1 MKRLL
6 LIALILPFFTLA
18 QDRGHGGGRGGSFK
32 SFGKDNSKDYIKG
45 NIGGKVLDSKT
56 GEPLEYASISLTNIR
71 WSKIVEGTISDDK
84 GKFFMNKIRSGK
96 YRISVSF
103 IGYEPQEIDFELTKR
118 KPDVKLADILLV
130 YNSKMLSEVKITEQK
145 PIYENKIDKIVYN
158 AEHDMNEGLIDA
170 TDVLRKA
177 PLLTVDLEGEVSL
190 RGSKNIKFLV
200 NGKASSFFTSDI
212 ATALQMIPADEIK
225 SVEIITS
232 PGAKYDGEGDAG
244 IVNIITK
251 RKVIDGYKSTLSS
264 AFGTRM
270 NRQNANLSLGKG
282 RFGLSARGGGHWSWP
297 RIGNSNSKREDW
309 DLSNPE
315 DINTLIDSSNT
326 FSQWIGYRGSVN
338 MFYDVNAYNSIMS
351 DIRISGR
358 NSFSHDSTKYTY
370 TQILDSV
377 VTNDSYDSYIKMGGK
392 KTNIEWSTDYIKTFA
407 DNEEKELS
415 MSFQIG
421 GSLGDD
427 NITNDK
433 DGITQYRTSNDE
445 KEIEYTL
452 QLDYTHPFLEENKL
466 EVGAKFINRDRE
478 IVNATTS
485 NLSNFRDPQDIF
497 NYNQKV
503 LSSYI
508 SSDIALTSDIGLKAG
523 VRYEKTIFSGNWEN
537 SSLDST
543 KSPFGDSYG
552 NILPSLTVAKEFS
565 QTESLKLSYNN
576 RISRPGI
583 KHVNPNILRTNNF
596 SITEGNPDLFP
607 ASTHQI
613 EMGYNNFGKKYQGSY
628 SVYAKHT
635 IDIIESY
642 TRIDTTGIST
652 NKFENIGSSTTYGF
666 SYFGSLRFD
675 KLNIRSGF
683 NLYKYKGSGDDEF
696 DDLSL
701 TSNLLYSYNFGG
713 TYDLGK
719 KWKVE
724 GWGFFRSDNQTIQG
738 TSTSFSM
745 MSFGI
750 KKDFKNKRGS
760 FGMHIIE
767 PFNKYKVFTTKL
779 SGENFTL
786 HSERNLAFRSIGI
799 SFKYTFGKLNFK
811 SSSKQS
817 NIKNDDVK
825 EGENTDY

>member
-1 MKRLL
+1 MKRIL
-6 LIALILPFFTLA
+6 LIALILPFFTIA
-18 QDRGHGGGRGGSFK
+18 QQRGNGGGGSFK
-32 SFGKDNSKDYIKG
+32 GFGKDNSKDYIKG
-45 NIGGKVLDSKT
+45 NISGKIIDSKT
-56 GEPLEYASISLTNIR
+56 GEALEYANISLTNTK
-71 WSKIVEGTISDDK
+71 WEKIIEGTITDSK
-84 GKFFMNKIRSGK
+84 GRFYMNKIRSGK
-96 YRISVSF
+96 YQISVSY
-103 IGYEPQEIDFELTKR
+103 IGYDLQTIDFELTKK
-118 KPDVKLADILLV
+118 KPDVRLADILLV
-130 YNSKMLSEVKITEQK
+130 ANAEMLSEVKISEQK
-145 PIYENKIDKIVYN
+145 PIFENKIDKTVYN
-158 AEHDMNEGLIDA
+158 AENDMNEGLNDA

-251 RKVIDGYKSTLSS
+251 RKMIDGYKSTVSS
-264 AFGTRM
+264 AVGSRM

-282 RFGLSARGGGHWSWP
+282 RFGLSAKGGGHWSWP
-297 RIGNSNSKREDW
+297 RIGDSNSKREDW
-309 DLSNPE
+309 DISNPE

-326 FSQWIGYRGSVN
+326 FSQWIGYRGSIN
-338 MFYDVNAYNSIMS
+338 MFYDINAFNSIMS

-358 NSFSHDSTKYTY
+358 NSFSDDSTTY
-370 TQILDSV
+370 WIDGDT
-377 VTNDSYDSYIKMGGK
+377 TYSYDSYIKTSGN

-407 DNEEKELS
+407 DNEDKELS
-415 MSFQIG
+415 ISFQLG

-427 NITNDK
+427 NIINNK
-433 DGITQYRTSNDE
+433 DGTRQYSTDNDE
-445 KEIEYTL
+445 KEIESTV
-452 QLDYTHPFLEENKL
+452 QLDYTYPFMEENKL
-466 EVGAKFINRDRE
+466 ELGAKFINRDRE
-478 IVNATTS
+478 IVTATPS
-485 NLSNFRDPQDIF
+485 NLEDFQSPQDIF

-508 SSDIALTSDIGLKAG
+508 SSDWNLANDIGLKAG
-523 VRYEKTIFSGNWEN
+523 VRYEMTMISGDWSSGNKEAFDN
-537 SSLDST
+537 
-543 KSPFGDSYG
+543 SYG

-565 QTESLKLSYNN
+565 QAESLKLSYNN

-583 KHVNPNILRTNNF
+583 KNINPNTLRTNNF
-596 SITEGNPDLFP
+596 SITEGNPNLLP

-628 SVYAKHT
+628 SIYAKRT

-642 TRIDTTGIST
+642 ARINSGITTNI
-652 NKFENIGSSTTYGF
+652 FENIGSSTTYGF

-675 KLNIRSGF
+675 KLTIRSGF
-683 NLYKYKGSGDDEF
+683 NLYQYTGSGNIDNKDI
-696 DDLSL
+696 SL

-713 TYDLGK
+713 NYDLGK
-719 KWKVE
+719 KWKIE
-724 GWGFFRSDNQTIQG
+724 GWGFFRSPSQTIQG

-760 FGMHIIE
+760 LGMHIVE
-767 PFNKYKVFTTKL
+767 PFNKYKVFTTDV

-786 HSERNLAFRSIGI
+786 YSERNLTFRSIGI
-799 SFKYTFGKLNFK
+799 SFKYTFGKLTFK
-811 SSSKQS
+811 ASSKQS

>member
-1 MKRLL
+1 
-6 LIALILPFFTLA
+6 
-18 QDRGHGGGRGGSFK
+18 
-32 SFGKDNSKDYIKG
+32 
-45 NIGGKVLDSKT
+45 
-56 GEPLEYASISLTNIR
+56 
-71 WSKIVEGTISDDK
+71 
-84 GKFFMNKIRSGK
+84 
-96 YRISVSF
+96 
-103 IGYEPQEIDFELTKR
+103 
-118 KPDVKLADILLV
+118 
-130 YNSKMLSEVKITEQK
+130 MLSEVKISEQK
-145 PIYENKIDKIVYN
+145 AIFESKIDKIVYN
-158 AEHDMNEGLIDA
+158 AENDMNEGLNDA

-225 SVEIITS
+225 SIEIITS

-251 RKVIDGYKSTLSS
+251 RKVIDGYKSTFSS
-264 AFGTRM
+264 SVGTRM

-297 RIGNSNSKREDW
+297 RIGDSNSKREDW
-309 DLSNPE
+309 DLSNPQN
-315 DINTLIDSSNT
+315 INTLIDSSNT
-326 FSQWIGYRGSVN
+326 FSQWIGYRGSIN

-358 NSFSHDSTKYTY
+358 NSFSDDSTTY
-370 TQILDSV
+370 WIDGDT
-377 VTNDSYDSYIKMGGK
+377 TYSYNSYIKTSGN

-407 DNEEKELS
+407 ENEEKELS
-415 MSFQIG
+415 ISFQIG

-427 NITNDK
+427 NINNDRNE
-433 DGITQYRTSNDE
+433 IEQYSTSNDE

-466 EVGAKFINRDRE
+466 EVGAKFIDRDKE
-478 IVNATTS
+478 IVNTTS
-485 NLSNFRDPQDIF
+485 SVLSIYRYPQDIF

-503 LSSYI
+503 LASYI
-508 SSDIALTSDIGLKAG
+508 SSDWNLANDIGIKAG
-523 VRYEKTIFSGNWEN
+523 IRYENTSISGDWKSGKE
-537 SSLDST
+537 
-543 KSPFGDSYG
+543 SPFDTAYG
-552 NILPSLTVAKEFS
+552 NILPSLTIAKEFS
-565 QTESLKLSYNN
+565 QAESLKLSYNK

-583 KHVNPNILRTNNF
+583 KNINPNILRTNNF
-596 SITEGNPDLFP
+596 SITKGNPNLLP
-607 ASTHQI
+607 AKTHQI
-613 EMGYNNFGKKYQGSY
+613 EMGYNKFGKKYQGSY

-642 TRIDTTGIST
+642 TSIENDIS
-652 NKFENIGSSTTYGF
+652 KIIFKNIGSSTTYGF

-675 KLNIRSGF
+675 KLTIRSGF
-683 NLYKYKGSGDDEF
+683 NLYQYTGSGNIDNKDI
-696 DDLSL
+696 SL

-713 TYDLGK
+713 NYDLGK

-724 GWGFFRSDNQTIQG
+724 GWGFFRSPSQTIQG

-760 FGMHIIE
+760 LGMHIVE
-767 PFNKYKVFTTKL
+767 PFNKYKVFTTDV

-786 HSERNLAFRSIGI
+786 YSERNLTFRSIGI
-799 SFKYTFGKLNFK
+799 SFKYTFGKLTFK
-811 SSSKQS
+811 ASNKQS
-817 NIKNDDVK
+817 NIKNDDVS
-825 EGENTDY
+825 EEENTDY

>member
-6 LIALILPFFTLA
+6 LIALILPFFLHA
-18 QDRGHGGGRGGSFK
+18 QEKGRGGRNLK
-32 SFGKDNSKDYIKG
+32 GFGKDNSKDYIKG
-45 NIGGKVLDSKT
+45 SISGKIIDSKT
-56 GEPLEYASISLTNIR
+56 GKPLEYASISLTNTD
-71 WSKIVEGTISDDK
+71 WGKIIEGTITDAK
-84 GKFFMNKIRSGK
+84 GRFYMNKIRSGK
-96 YRISVSF
+96 YQISV
-103 IGYEPQEIDFELTKR
+103 GYLGYDIQNNNFELTKK

-130 YNSKMLSEVKITEQK
+130 ANAEMLSEVKISEQK
-145 PIYENKIDKIVYN
+145 VIFETKIDKIVYN
-158 AEHDMNEGLIDA
+158 AENDMNEGLSDA

-232 PGAKYDGEGDAG
+232 PGSKYDGEGDAG

-264 AFGTRM
+264 ALGTRM
-270 NRQNANLSLGKG
+270 NRQNANLSFGKG

-297 RIGNSNSKREDW
+297 RIGNSNSKRENW
-309 DLSNPE
+309 DLETPE

-326 FSQWIGYRGSVN
+326 FSQWVGYRGSIN

-358 NSFSHDSTKYTY
+358 NSFSNDSTTY
-370 TQILDSV
+370 W
-377 VTNDSYDSYIKMGGK
+377 NDGDTTYPYNSYIETSGK
-392 KTNIEWSTDYIKTFA
+392 KTNIEWSTDYIKTFP

-415 MSFQIG
+415 ISFQIG
-421 GSLGDD
+421 GSVGDD
-427 NITNDK
+427 NIINDK
-433 DGITQYRTSNDE
+433 DGIRQYSTDNDE
-445 KEIEYTL
+445 KEIESTL

-478 IVNATTS
+478 TVTATPS
-485 NLSNFRDPQDIF
+485 NLDGFRSPQDIF

-503 LSSYI
+503 MSSYI
-508 SSDIALTSDIGLKAG
+508 SSDWALTSDIGLKAG
-523 VRYEKTIFSGNWEN
+523 VRYEMTLISGDWSSGNKEAFDN
-537 SSLDST
+537 
-543 KSPFGDSYG
+543 SYG
-552 NILPSLTVAKEFS
+552 NILPSLTVAKEFR
-565 QTESLKLSYNN
+565 QAESLKLSYNN

-583 KHVNPNILRTNNF
+583 KNINPNTLRTNNF
-596 SITEGNPDLFP
+596 STTVGNPNLLP

-613 EMGYNNFGKKYQGSY
+613 EMGYNKFGKKYQGSY

-642 TRIDTTGIST
+642 ARIVDGITTNI
-652 NKFENIGSSTTYGF
+652 FENIGLSTTYGF

-683 NLYKYKGSGDDEF
+683 NLYQYTGSGDIDGKKV
-696 DDLSL
+696 SL

-713 TYDLGK
+713 NYDLGK
-719 KWKVE
+719 KWKIE
-724 GWGFFRSDNQTIQG
+724 GWGFFRSPSQSIQG

-760 FGMHIIE
+760 LGMHIVE
-767 PFNKYKVFTTKL
+767 PFNKYKVFTTDV
-779 SGENFTL
+779 SGEEFTL
-786 HSERNLAFRSIGI
+786 HSERNLTFRSIGI

>member
-1 MKRLL
+1 MKRILF
-6 LIALILPFFTLA
+6 IVLILPLLTLA
-18 QDRGHGGGRGGSFK
+18 QERNHGGGGNFK
-32 SFGKDNSKDYIKG
+32 GFGKDNSKDYIKG
-45 NIGGKVLDSKT
+45 NISGKIIDSKT
-56 GEPLEYASISLTNIR
+56 GKALEYASISLTNTR
-71 WSKIVEGTISDDK
+71 WEKIIEGTITDAK
-84 GKFFMNKIRSGK
+84 GRFFMNKIRSGK
-96 YRISVSF
+96 YKISVSYL
-103 IGYEPQEIDFELTKR
+103 GYDIQNIDFELTKK
-118 KPDVKLADILLV
+118 KPDVRLSDILLV
-130 YNSKMLSEVKITEQK
+130 ANAEMLSEVKITEQK
-145 PIYENKIDKIVYN
+145 PIFENKIDKIVYN
-158 AEHDMNEGLIDA
+158 AENDMNEGLNDA

-264 AFGTRM
+264 AFGSRM

-297 RIGNSNSKREDW
+297 RIGSSNSKRENW
-309 DLSNPE
+309 DLETPE
-315 DINTLIDSSNT
+315 DINTLMDSSNT
-326 FSQWIGYRGSVN
+326 FSQWIGYRGSIN

-358 NSFSHDSTKYTY
+358 NSFSNDSTTY
-370 TQILDSV
+370 YHSGETP
-377 VTNDSYDSYIKMGGK
+377 YDSYIETSGK

-407 DNEEKELS
+407 DDEEKELS
-415 MSFQIG
+415 ISFQIG

-427 NITNDK
+427 NIINDK
-433 DGITQYRTSNDE
+433 DGIRQYSTDNDE
-445 KEIEYTL
+445 KEIESTL

-466 EVGAKFINRDRE
+466 ELGAKFINRNRE
-478 IVNATTS
+478 IVNTTS
-485 NLSNFRDPQDIF
+485 SDLSVFRSPQDIF

-503 LSSYI
+503 LSGYI
-508 SSDIALTSDIGLKAG
+508 SSDWNLANDIGLKAG
-523 VRYEKTIFSGNWEN
+523 VRYEKTIVKGDAFGKEDPFEN
-537 SSLDST
+537 
-543 KSPFGDSYG
+543 SYG

-565 QTESLKLSYNN
+565 QAESLKLSYNN

-583 KHVNPNILRTNNF
+583 THVNPNILRTNNF
-596 SITEGNPDLFP
+596 SITEGNPNLLP

-635 IDIIESY
+635 LDIIESY
-642 TRIDTTGIST
+642 TRIDDDISK
-652 NKFENIGSSTTYGF
+652 NIFENIGSSTTYGF

-683 NLYKYKGSGDDEF
+683 NLYQYTGSGNIDNKDI
-696 DDLSL
+696 SL
-701 TSNLLYSYNFGG
+701 ESNLLYSYNFGG
-713 TYDLGK
+713 NYDLGK

-724 GWGFFRSDNQTIQG
+724 GWGFFRSPSQTIQG

-745 MSFGI
+745 MSFGV

-760 FGMHIIE
+760 FGMHIVE
-767 PFNKYKVFTTKL
+767 PFNKYKVFTTDV
-779 SGENFTL
+779 SGNNFTL
-786 HSERNLAFRSIGI
+786 HSERNLTFRSIGI

-811 SSSKQS
+811 SSKKQS
-817 NIKNDDVK
+817 SIKNDDVS

>member
-1 MKRLL
+1 MKHIF
-6 LIALILPFFTLA
+6 LIALILPFLTIA
-18 QDRGHGGGRGGSFK
+18 QERNHGGGRNFK
-32 SFGKDNSKDYIKG
+32 GFGKDNSKDYIKG
-45 NIGGKVLDSKT
+45 NISGKIIDSTT
-56 GEPLEYASISLTNIR
+56 GKALEYANISLTNTK
-71 WSKIVEGTISDDK
+71 WAKIIEGTITDSK
-84 GKFFMNKIRSGK
+84 GRFYINKIRSGE
-96 YRISVSF
+96 YQISVSYV
-103 IGYEPQEIDFELTKR
+103 GYDIQNINFELTKK
-118 KPDVKLADILLV
+118 KPDIKLPDILLIA
-130 YNSKMLSEVKITEQK
+130 NAEMLSEVTIEEQK
-145 PIYENKIDKIVYN
+145 AIFENKIDKIVYN
-158 AEHDMNEGLIDA
+158 AENDMNEGLNDA

-244 IVNIITK
+244 VVNIITK
-251 RKVIDGYKSTLSS
+251 RKAIDGYKSTVGS

-297 RIGNSNSKREDW
+297 RIGDANSTREDW
-309 DLSNPE
+309 DPLNPE

-338 MFYDVNAYNSIMS
+338 MFYDINAYNSIMS

-358 NSFSHDSTKYTY
+358 NSFSNDSSTY
-370 TQILDSV
+370 WIDGDT
-377 VTNDSYDSYIKMGGK
+377 TYSYDSYIEMSGE

-407 DNEEKELS
+407 DNEEQELS

-427 NITNDK
+427 YINNDK
-433 DGITQYRTSNDE
+433 DGIRQYNTDNDE

-452 QLDYTHPFLEENKL
+452 QLDYTHPFLQENKL
-466 EVGAKFINRDRE
+466 EIGAKFINRDRE
-478 IVNATTS
+478 IVNATIS
-485 NLSNFRDPQDIF
+485 DLSVFRSPQDVF

-508 SSDIALTSDIGLKAG
+508 SSDMNLTSDIGLKAG
-523 VRYEKTIFSGNWEN
+523 VRYEETIISGDWQSANEN
-537 SSLDST
+537 S
-543 KSPFGDSYG
+543 FEHSYR

-583 KHVNPNILRTNNF
+583 KHVNPSILRTNNF
-596 SITEGNPDLFP
+596 SITEGNPNLFP

-642 TRIDTTGIST
+642 TRIDTIGIAT

-666 SYFGSLRFD
+666 NYFGSLRFD

-683 NLYKYKGSGDDEF
+683 NLYQYTGSGNIDNE
-696 DDLSL
+696 DLSL

-719 KWKVE
+719 RWKIE
-724 GWGFFRSDNQTIQG
+724 GWGFFRSPAQTIQG

-760 FGMHIIE
+760 LGMHIIE
-767 PFNKYKVFTTKL
+767 PFNKYKIFTNEIN
-779 SGENFTL
+779 GENFTL
-786 HSERNLAFRSIGI
+786 LSERHLTFRSIGI

-811 SSSKQS
+811 TSNKQS
-817 NIKNDDVK
+817 NIKNDDIK
-825 EGENTDY
+825 EESNDEM

>member
-1 MKRLL
+1 
-6 LIALILPFFTLA
+6 
-18 QDRGHGGGRGGSFK
+18 
-32 SFGKDNSKDYIKG
+32 
-45 NIGGKVLDSKT
+45 
-56 GEPLEYASISLTNIR
+56 
-71 WSKIVEGTISDDK
+71 
-84 GKFFMNKIRSGK
+84 MNKIRSGK
-96 YRISVSF
+96 YQISVSY
-103 IGYEPQEIDFELTKR
+103 IGYDIKNIDFELTKK
-118 KPDVKLADILLV
+118 KPDIKLEDILLSI
-130 YNSKMLSEVKITEQK
+130 NSEMLSEVTIKEQK
-145 PIYENKIDKIVYN
+145 PIFETKIDKIVYN

-177 PLLTVDLEGEVSL
+177 PLLTVDLDGEVSL

-251 RKVIDGYKSTLSS
+251 RKVIDGYKSTLAS

-297 RIGNSNSKREDW
+297 RIGSSNSKRENW
-309 DLSNPE
+309 DLETPE

-326 FSQWIGYRGSVN
+326 FSQWIGYRGSIN

-351 DIRISGR
+351 DIRVSGR
-358 NSFSHDSTKYTY
+358 SSFSNDSTTY
-370 TQILDSV
+370 YHSGETP
-377 VTNDSYDSYIKMGGK
+377 YDSYIEMNGK
-392 KTNIEWSTDYIKTFA
+392 KTNIEWSTDYIKTYA
-407 DNEEKELS
+407 NNEDKELS
-415 MSFQIG
+415 ISFQIG

-433 DGITQYRTSNDE
+433 EGIRQYSTDNDE

-452 QLDYTHPFLEENKL
+452 QLDYTYPFLEENKL
-466 EVGAKFINRDRE
+466 EVGAKLINRERE
-478 IVNATTS
+478 IVNTTS
-485 NLSNFRDPQDIF
+485 SDLLIFRSPQDIF
-497 NYNQKV
+497 NYKQQV
-503 LSSYI
+503 LSGYI
-508 SSDIALTSDIGLKAG
+508 SSDWALANDIGLKAG
-523 VRYEKTIFSGNWEN
+523 VRYEKTIISGDWE
-537 SSLDST
+537 SGKKDSF
-543 KSPFGDSYG
+543 KRPYG

-576 RISRPGI
+576 RISRPRI
-583 KHVNPNILRTNNF
+583 KHVNPNILRANNF
-596 SITEGNPDLFP
+596 SITEGNPNLLP

-613 EMGYNNFGKKYQGSY
+613 EMGYNKFGKKYQGSY
-628 SVYAKHT
+628 SIYAKHT

-642 TRIDTTGIST
+642 TRIEDDTTKII
-652 NKFENIGSSTTYGF
+652 FENIGSSTTYGF

-683 NLYKYKGSGDDEF
+683 NLYQYTGSGNIDDK
-696 DDLSL
+696 DISL

-724 GWGFFRSDNQTIQG
+724 GWGFFRSPSQTIQG

-760 FGMHIIE
+760 LGMHIIE
-767 PFNKYKVFTTKL
+767 PFSKYKVFTTDA

-786 HSERNLAFRSIGI
+786 HSERDLEFRSIGI

-811 SSSKQS
+811 ATSKQS
-817 NIKNDDVK
+817 NIKNDDVS
-825 EGENTDY
+825 EQENADY

>member
-6 LIALILPFFTLA
+6 LIALILPFFIYS
-18 QDRGHGGGRGGSFK
+18 QERGRGGGDGNYK
-32 SFGKDNSKDYIKG
+32 GFGKDKSKDYIKG
-45 NIGGKVLDSKT
+45 NISGKIIDSKT

-71 WSKIVEGTISDDK
+71 WGKIVEGTISDDK

-96 YRISVSF
+96 YRISMSF

-118 KPDVKLADILLV
+118 KPDVNLADILLV

-145 PIYENKIDKIVYN
+145 PIFENKIDKIVYN
-158 AEHDMNEGLIDA
+158 AENDMNEGLNDA

-282 RFGLSARGGGHWSWP
+282 RFGLSTRGGGHWSWP
-297 RIGNSNSKREDW
+297 RLGSANSKRKDW
-309 DLSNPE
+309 DPSNPE

-326 FSQWIGYRGSVN
+326 FSQWIGYRGSIN

-358 NSFSHDSTKYTY
+358 SSFSNDSTKYTY
-370 TQILDSV
+370 NHATIDSLD
-377 VTNDSYDSYIKMGGK
+377 NSYDSYIEMSGK

-407 DNEEKELS
+407 DNEEQELS

-427 NITNDK
+427 YINNDK
-433 DGITQYRTSNDE
+433 NGIRQYNTDNDE

-466 EVGAKFINRDRE
+466 EVGAKLINRDRE
-478 IVNATTS
+478 IVNTTS
-485 NLSNFRDPQDIF
+485 SDLSVFRSPQDIF
-497 NYNQKV
+497 NYNQQV
-503 LSSYI
+503 LSGYI
-508 SSDIALTSDIGLKAG
+508 SSDWNLANDIGLKAG
-523 VRYEKTIFSGNWEN
+523 VRYEKTIISGDWE
-537 SSLDST
+537 SGKEDSF
-543 KSPFGDSYG
+543 KRPYG

-576 RISRPGI
+576 RISRPRI
-583 KHVNPNILRTNNF
+583 KHINPNILRTNNF
-596 SITEGNPDLFP
+596 SITEGNPNLFP

-628 SVYAKHT
+628 SIYAKHT

-642 TRIDTTGIST
+642 ARIINGITTNI
-652 NKFENIGSSTTYGF
+652 FENIGSSTTYGF

-683 NLYKYKGSGDDEF
+683 NLYQYKGSGNIDDE
-696 DDLSL
+696 DISL

-724 GWGFFRSDNQTIQG
+724 GWGFFRSPSQTIQG

-760 FGMHIIE
+760 LGMHIVE
-767 PFNKYKVFTTKL
+767 PFNKYKVFTTDA

-786 HSERNLAFRSIGI
+786 HSERNLEFRSIGI

>member
-6 LIALILPFFTLA
+6 LITLILPFFIYS
-18 QDRGHGGGRGGSFK
+18 QERGRGGGDGNYK
-32 SFGKDNSKDYIKG
+32 GFGKDKSKDYIKG
-45 NIGGKVLDSKT
+45 TISGKIIDSKT

-71 WSKIVEGTISDDK
+71 WGKIVEGTISDNK

-96 YRISVSF
+96 YRISMSF

-118 KPDVKLADILLV
+118 KPDVNIADILLV
-130 YNSKMLSEVKITEQK
+130 YNSKMLSEVKITEQH
-145 PIYENKIDKIVYN
+145 PIFENKIDKIVYN
-158 AEHDMNEGLIDA
+158 AENDMNEGLNDA

-251 RKVIDGYKSTLSS
+251 RKVIDGYKSTLNS

-297 RIGNSNSKREDW
+297 RIGDSNSKREDW
-309 DLSNPE
+309 DLETPE

-326 FSQWIGYRGSVN
+326 FSQWKMYRGSIN
-338 MFYDVNAYNSIMS
+338 MFYDVNAYNSFMS

-358 NSFSHDSTKYTY
+358 SSFSNDSTIYY
-370 TQILDSV
+370 PSGEIP
-377 VTNDSYDSYIKMGGK
+377 YDYYREMNGK

-407 DNEEKELS
+407 DNEDKELS
-415 MSFQIG
+415 VSFQIG

-427 NITNDK
+427 NITYDE
-433 DGITQYRTSNDE
+433 DGIRQYSTDNDE

-466 EVGAKFINRDRE
+466 EVGAKLINRDRE
-478 IVNATTS
+478 IVNTTTS
-485 NLSNFRDPQDIF
+485 DFDFRSPQDIF
-497 NYNQKV
+497 NCNQQV
-503 LSSYI
+503 LSGYI
-508 SSDIALTSDIGLKAG
+508 SSDWNLANDIGLKAG
-523 VRYEKTIFSGNWEN
+523 VRYEKTIFSGDWEN
-537 SSLDST
+537 SSPLDNT
-543 KSPFGDSYG
+543 KSPFEKSYG
-552 NILPSLTVAKEFS
+552 NILPSITLAKEFS

-583 KHVNPNILRTNNF
+583 KHVNPGILRQSAYSN
-596 SITEGNPDLFP
+596 TEGNPDLLP
-607 ASTHQI
+607 ANTHQI

-683 NLYKYKGSGDDEF
+683 NLYQYTGSGDIDGKEV
-696 DDLSL
+696 SL

-724 GWGFFRSDNQTIQG
+724 GWGFFRSPSQTIQG

-760 FGMHIIE
+760 LGMHIVE
-767 PFNKYKVFTTKL
+767 PFNKYKVFTTDV
-779 SGENFTL
+779 SGESFTL
-786 HSERNLAFRSIGI
+786 HSERNLEFRSIGI

-811 SSSKQS
+811 ASSKQS
-817 NIKNDDVK
+817 NIKNDDVS
-825 EGENTDY
+825 EQENADY

>member
-1 MKRLL
+1 
-6 LIALILPFFTLA
+6 
-18 QDRGHGGGRGGSFK
+18 
-32 SFGKDNSKDYIKG
+32 
-45 NIGGKVLDSKT
+45 
-56 GEPLEYASISLTNIR
+56 
-71 WSKIVEGTISDDK
+71 
-84 GKFFMNKIRSGK
+84 MNKIRTGSYK
-96 YRISVSF
+96 ISVSYL
-103 IGYEPQEIDFELTKR
+103 GYEIQSVNFKLTKK
-118 KPDVKLADILLV
+118 KPDIKLADILLV
-130 YNSKMLSEVKITEQK
+130 ANNEMLSEVKIIEQK
-145 PIYENKIDKIVYN
+145 PIFESKIDKIVYN
-158 AEHDMNEGLIDA
+158 AENDMNEGLNDA

-200 NGKASSFFTSDI
+200 NGKASSFFSSDV

-297 RIGNSNSKREDW
+297 RIGSSNSKRENW
-309 DLSNPE
+309 DLNTPE
-315 DINTLIDSSNT
+315 DINTIIDSSNT
-326 FSQWIGYRGSVN
+326 FSQWIGYRGSIN

-358 NSFSHDSTKYTY
+358 NSFSNDSTTY
-370 TQILDSV
+370 WRNEDSP
-377 VTNDSYDSYIKMGGK
+377 YDAYEEISGK

-407 DNEEKELS
+407 DNEDKELS
-415 MSFQIG
+415 ISFQIG

-427 NITNDK
+427 NINNDK
-433 DGITQYRTSNDE
+433 DGIRQYSTDNDE
-445 KEIEYTL
+445 KEVESTL

-466 EVGAKFINRDRE
+466 EIGAKFVNRDRE
-478 IVNATTS
+478 IVTATIS
-485 NLSNFRDPQDIF
+485 NLEDFRSPQDIF

-508 SSDIALTSDIGLKAG
+508 SSDWNLANDIGLKAG
-523 VRYEKTIFSGNWEN
+523 VRYEMTMISGDWSSGNREAFDN
-537 SSLDST
+537 
-543 KSPFGDSYG
+543 SYG

-565 QTESLKLSYNN
+565 QEESLKLSYNN

-583 KHVNPNILRTNNF
+583 KNINPNTLRANIYST
-596 SITEGNPDLFP
+596 TVGNPNLLP

-613 EMGYNNFGKKYQGSY
+613 EMGYNKFGKKYQGSY
-628 SVYAKHT
+628 SIYAKHSF
-635 IDIIESY
+635 DVIESY

-683 NLYKYKGSGDDEF
+683 NLYQYTGSGDIDGEEV
-696 DDLSL
+696 SL

-713 TYDLGK
+713 TYNLGK

-724 GWGFFRSDNQTIQG
+724 GWGFFRSPSQTIQG

-745 MSFGI
+745 MSFGV

-760 FGMHIIE
+760 FGIHIVE
-767 PFNKYKVFTTKL
+767 PFNKYKVFTTDA

-786 HSERNLAFRSIGI
+786 HSERDLEFRSVGI

-811 SSSKQS
+811 SSSKKS
-817 NIKNDDVK
+817 SIKNDDVS
-825 EGENTDY
+825 EGENSDY

>member
-1 MKRLL
+1 MKKILLL
-6 LIALILPFFTLA
+6 LILIPFFTFS
-18 QDRGHGGGRGGSFK
+18 QDRGSGGGKGGSFK
-32 SFGKDNSKDYIKG
+32 GFGKDNSKDYIKG
-45 NIGGKVLDSKT
+45 SVRGKIIDSKT
-56 GEPLEYASISLTNIR
+56 GKPLEYASISLTNTS
-71 WSKIVEGTISDDK
+71 WGKIIEGTITDAR
-84 GKFFMNKIRSGK
+84 GRFFMNKIRSGK
-96 YRISVSF
+96 YQISVSYL
-103 IGYEPQEIDFELTKR
+103 GYDSQEIDFELTKK
-118 KPDVKLADILLV
+118 KPDVKLADILMLA
-130 YNSKMLSEVKITEQK
+130 NAEMLSEVKISEQK
-145 PIYENKIDKIVYN
+145 PIFESKIDKIVYN
-158 AEHDMNEGLIDA
+158 AENDMNEGLNDA

-212 ATALQMIPADEIK
+212 ATALQMIPADEVK

-297 RIGNSNSKREDW
+297 RIGSSNSKRENW
-309 DLSNPE
+309 DLETPE

-326 FSQWIGYRGSVN
+326 FSQWIGYRGSIN

-358 NSFSHDSTKYTY
+358 NSFSNDSTTY
-370 TQILDSV
+370 WIDGDT
-377 VTNDSYDSYIKMGGK
+377 TYSYDSYIETSGK

-415 MSFQIG
+415 ISFQIG

-427 NITNDK
+427 NINNDK
-433 DGITQYRTSNDE
+433 DGIRQYSTDNDE
-445 KEIEYTL
+445 KEIESTL

-466 EVGAKFINRDRE
+466 ELGAKFINRNRE
-478 IVNATTS
+478 IVTATPS
-485 NLSNFRDPQDIF
+485 NLEGFRSPQDIF

-503 LSSYI
+503 MSSYI
-508 SSDIALTSDIGLKAG
+508 SSDWALPSDFGLKAG
-523 VRYEKTIFSGNWEN
+523 IRYEMTMISGDWSSGNKEAFDN
-537 SSLDST
+537 
-543 KSPFGDSYG
+543 SYG

-565 QTESLKLSYNN
+565 QAESLKLSYNN

-583 KHVNPNILRTNNF
+583 KNINPNTLRTNNF
-596 SITEGNPDLFP
+596 SITEGNPNLLP

-613 EMGYNNFGKKYQGSY
+613 EMGYNKFGKKYQGSY

-642 TRIDTTGIST
+642 ARIVNGITTNI
-652 NKFENIGSSTTYGF
+652 FENIGSSTTYGF

-683 NLYKYKGSGDDEF
+683 NLYQYTGSGDIDGKEV
-696 DDLSL
+696 SL

-713 TYDLGK
+713 NYDLGK
-719 KWKVE
+719 KWKIE
-724 GWGFFRSDNQTIQG
+724 GWGFFRSPSQTIQG

-760 FGMHIIE
+760 LGMHIVE
-767 PFNKYKVFTTKL
+767 PFNKYKVFTTDV
-779 SGENFTL
+779 SGNNFTL
-786 HSERNLAFRSIGI
+786 HSERNLTFRSIGI
-799 SFKYTFGKLNFK
+799 SFKYTFGKLTFK
-811 SSSKQS
+811 ASSKQS
-817 NIKNDDVK
+817 NIKNDDVS
-825 EGENTDY
+825 EDGGEEF

>member
-1 MKRLL
+1 MKRILF
-6 LIALILPFFTLA
+6 IVLILPLLTLA
-18 QDRGHGGGRGGSFK
+18 QERTHGGGGNFK
-32 SFGKDNSKDYIKG
+32 GFGKDNSKDYIKG
-45 NIGGKVLDSKT
+45 NISGKIIDSKT
-56 GEPLEYASISLTNIR
+56 GKALEYASISLTNTR
-71 WSKIVEGTISDDK
+71 WEKIIEGTITDAK
-84 GKFFMNKIRSGK
+84 GRFFMNKIRSGK
-96 YRISVSF
+96 YKISVSYL
-103 IGYEPQEIDFELTKR
+103 GYDSQEIDFELTKK
-118 KPDVKLADILLV
+118 KPDVKLVDILLV
-130 YNSKMLSEVKITEQK
+130 ANAEMLSEVKITEQK
-145 PIYENKIDKIVYN
+145 PIFENKIDKIVYN
-158 AEHDMNEGLIDA
+158 AENDMNEGLNDA

-264 AFGTRM
+264 AFGSRM

-297 RIGNSNSKREDW
+297 RIGSSNSKRENW
-309 DLSNPE
+309 DLETPE

-326 FSQWIGYRGSVN
+326 FSQWIGYRGSIN

-358 NSFSHDSTKYTY
+358 NSFSNDSTTY
-370 TQILDSV
+370 WIYGDI
-377 VTNDSYDSYIKMGGK
+377 NDSYKSYIETSGK

-427 NITNDK
+427 NIINDK
-433 DGITQYRTSNDE
+433 DGVRQYSTDNDE

-452 QLDYTHPFLEENKL
+452 QLDYTHPFLEKNKL
-466 EVGAKFINRDRE
+466 ELGAKFINRDRE
-478 IVNATTS
+478 IVNTTS
-485 NLSNFRDPQDIF
+485 SIFNFRSPQDIF

-503 LSSYI
+503 ISSYI
-508 SSDIALTSDIGLKAG
+508 SSDWNLANDIGLKAG
-523 VRYEKTIFSGNWEN
+523 VRYENTIINGDWSSGNKEAFDN
-537 SSLDST
+537 
-543 KSPFGDSYG
+543 SYG
-552 NILPSLTVAKEFS
+552 NILPSLTLAKEFS
-565 QTESLKLSYNN
+565 QAESLKLSYNN

-583 KHVNPNILRTNNF
+583 THVNPSILRTNNF
-596 SITEGNPDLFP
+596 SITEGNPDLLP

-683 NLYKYKGSGDDEF
+683 NLYQYTGSGDIDNKEI
-696 DDLSL
+696 SL

-713 TYDLGK
+713 NYDLGK

-724 GWGFFRSDNQTIQG
+724 GWGFFRSPSQTIQG

-760 FGMHIIE
+760 FGMHIVE
-767 PFNKYKVFTTKL
+767 PFNKYKVFTTDV
-779 SGENFTL
+779 SGNNFTL

-799 SFKYTFGKLNFK
+799 SFKYTFGKLTFK
-811 SSSKQS
+811 ASSKQS

>member
-1 MKRLL
+1 MKKILLL
-6 LIALILPFFTLA
+6 LILIPFFIFS
-18 QDRGHGGGRGGSFK
+18 QDRGSGGGKGGSFK
-32 SFGKDNSKDYIKG
+32 GFGKDNSKDYIKG
-45 NIGGKVLDSKT
+45 SVRGKIIDSKT
-56 GEPLEYASISLTNIR
+56 GKPLEYASISLTNTS
-71 WSKIVEGTISDDK
+71 WGKIIEGTITDAR
-84 GKFFMNKIRSGK
+84 GRFFMNKIRSGK
-96 YRISVSF
+96 YQISVSYL
-103 IGYEPQEIDFELTKR
+103 GYDSQEIDFELTKK
-118 KPDVKLADILLV
+118 KPDVKLADILMLA
-130 YNSKMLSEVKITEQK
+130 NAEMLSEVKISEQK
-145 PIYENKIDKIVYN
+145 PIFESKIDKIVYN
-158 AEHDMNEGLIDA
+158 AENDMNEGLNDA

-212 ATALQMIPADEIK
+212 ATALQMIPADEVK

-297 RIGNSNSKREDW
+297 RIGSSNSKRENW
-309 DLSNPE
+309 DLETPE

-326 FSQWIGYRGSVN
+326 FSQWIGYRGSIN

-358 NSFSHDSTKYTY
+358 NSFSNDSTTY
-370 TQILDSV
+370 WIDGDT
-377 VTNDSYDSYIKMGGK
+377 TYSYDSYIETSGK

-415 MSFQIG
+415 ISFQIG

-427 NITNDK
+427 NINNDK
-433 DGITQYRTSNDE
+433 DGIRQYSTDNDE
-445 KEIEYTL
+445 KEIESTL

-466 EVGAKFINRDRE
+466 ELGAKFINRNRE
-478 IVNATTS
+478 IVTATPS
-485 NLSNFRDPQDIF
+485 NLEGFRSPQDIF

-503 LSSYI
+503 MSSYI
-508 SSDIALTSDIGLKAG
+508 SSDWALPSDFGLKAG
-523 VRYEKTIFSGNWEN
+523 IRYEMTMISGDWSSGNKEAFDN
-537 SSLDST
+537 
-543 KSPFGDSYG
+543 SYG

-565 QTESLKLSYNN
+565 QAESLKLSYNN

-583 KHVNPNILRTNNF
+583 KNINPNTLRTNNF
-596 SITEGNPDLFP
+596 SITEGNPNLLP

-613 EMGYNNFGKKYQGSY
+613 EMGYNKFGKKYQGSY

-642 TRIDTTGIST
+642 ARIVNGITTNI
-652 NKFENIGSSTTYGF
+652 FENIGSSTTYGF

-683 NLYKYKGSGDDEF
+683 NLYQYTGSGDIDGKEV
-696 DDLSL
+696 SL

-713 TYDLGK
+713 NYDLGK
-719 KWKVE
+719 KWKIE
-724 GWGFFRSDNQTIQG
+724 GWGFFRSPSQTIQG

-760 FGMHIIE
+760 LGMHIVE
-767 PFNKYKVFTTKL
+767 PFNKYKVFTTDV
-779 SGENFTL
+779 SGNNFTL
-786 HSERNLAFRSIGI
+786 HSERNLTFRSIGI
-799 SFKYTFGKLNFK
+799 SFKYTFGKLTFK
-811 SSSKQS
+811 ASSKQS
-817 NIKNDDVK
+817 NIKNDDVS
-825 EGENTDY
+825 EDGGEEF

>member
-1 MKRLL
+1 MIVKLE
-6 LIALILPFFTLA
+6 
-18 QDRGHGGGRGGSFK
+18 K
-32 SFGKDNSKDYIKG
+32 
-45 NIGGKVLDSKT
+45 
-56 GEPLEYASISLTNIR
+56 PLEYANISLTNTK
-71 WSKIVEGTISDDK
+71 WEKIIEGTITDSK
-84 GKFFMNKIRSGK
+84 GRFYMNKIRSGK
-96 YRISVSF
+96 YQISVSY
-103 IGYEPQEIDFELTKR
+103 IGYDIQNIDFELTKK
-118 KPDVKLADILLV
+118 KPDVRLSDILLV
-130 YNSKMLSEVKITEQK
+130 ANAEMLSEVKISEQK
-145 PIYENKIDKIVYN
+145 PIFENKIDKIVYN
-158 AEHDMNEGLIDA
+158 AENDMNEGLNDA

-251 RKVIDGYKSTLSS
+251 RKVIDGYKSTVSS
-264 AFGTRM
+264 AVGTRM

-297 RIGNSNSKREDW
+297 RIGDSNSKREDW
-309 DLSNPE
+309 DLSNPQN
-315 DINTLIDSSNT
+315 INTLIDSSNT
-326 FSQWIGYRGSVN
+326 FSQWIGYRGSIN

-358 NSFSHDSTKYTY
+358 NSFSNDSTKYYY
-370 TQILDSV
+370 THATIDSLD
-377 VTNDSYDSYIKMGGK
+377 DSYNTYLETSGK
-392 KTNIEWSTDYIKTFA
+392 KTNIEWSTDYIKTFT

-415 MSFQIG
+415 ISFQIG

-427 NITNDK
+427 NIDNDK
-433 DGITQYRTSNDE
+433 NGIRQYSTENDE
-445 KEIEYTL
+445 KEIETTF

-466 EVGAKFINRDRE
+466 ELGAKLINRDRE
-478 IVNATTS
+478 IVNTTS
-485 NLSNFRDPQDIF
+485 SDIDYFRSPQDIF

-503 LSSYI
+503 MSSYI
-508 SSDIALTSDIGLKAG
+508 SSDWALNSNIGLKAG
-523 VRYEKTIFSGNWEN
+523 VRYEMTMISGDWSSGNKEAFDN
-537 SSLDST
+537 
-543 KSPFGDSYG
+543 SYG

-565 QTESLKLSYNN
+565 KEESLKLSYNN

-583 KHVNPNILRTNNF
+583 KNINPNILRTNNF
-596 SITEGNPDLFP
+596 SITEGNPNLLP

-613 EMGYNNFGKKYQGSY
+613 EMGYNKFGKKYQGSY
-628 SVYAKHT
+628 SIYAKHT

-642 TRIDTTGIST
+642 ARIVDGITTNI
-652 NKFENIGSSTTYGF
+652 FENIGSSATYGF

-683 NLYKYKGSGDDEF
+683 NLYQYTGSGDIDGKEV
-696 DDLSL
+696 SL

-713 TYDLGK
+713 NYDLGK
-719 KWKVE
+719 KWKIE
-724 GWGFFRSDNQTIQG
+724 GWGFFRSPSQTIQG

-760 FGMHIIE
+760 LGMHIVE
-767 PFNKYKVFTTKL
+767 PFNKYKVFTTNV
-779 SGENFTL
+779 SGDNFTL
-786 HSERNLAFRSIGI
+786 HSERNLTFRSIGI
-799 SFKYTFGKLNFK
+799 SFKYTFGKLTFK

-817 NIKNDDVK
+817 NIKNDDVS
-825 EGENTDY
+825 EESDENF

>member
-1 MKRLL
+1 MKKILLL
-6 LIALILPFFTLA
+6 LILIPFFTFS
-18 QDRGHGGGRGGSFK
+18 QDRGSGGGRGGSFK
-32 SFGKDNSKDYIKG
+32 GFGKDNSKDYIKG
-45 NIGGKVLDSKT
+45 NIGGKIIDSNT
-56 GEPLEYASISLTNIR
+56 GKALEYANISLTNIR
-71 WSKIVEGTISDDK
+71 WNKIIEGTITDEK
-84 GKFFMNKIRSGK
+84 GRFFMNKIRSGK
-96 YRISVSF
+96 YRISVSY
-103 IGYEPQEIDFELTKR
+103 IGYDSQEIDFELTKK
-118 KPDVKLADILLV
+118 KPDVKLADILMLA
-130 YNSKMLSEVKITEQK
+130 NAEMLSEVKISEQK
-145 PIYENKIDKIVYN
+145 PIFENKIDKIVYN
-158 AEHDMNEGLIDA
+158 AENDMNEGLNDA

-297 RIGNSNSKREDW
+297 RIGSANSKRENW
-309 DLSNPE
+309 DLETPE
-315 DINTLIDSSNT
+315 NINTLIDSSNT
-326 FSQWIGYRGSVN
+326 FSQWIGYRGSIN

-358 NSFSHDSTKYTY
+358 SSFSNDSTAYWIDGDTTY
-370 TQILDSV
+370 
-377 VTNDSYDSYIKMGGK
+377 SYDSYIEMSGK

-407 DNEEKELS
+407 DNEDKELS
-415 MSFQIG
+415 ISFQIG

-427 NITNDK
+427 YINNDK
-433 DGITQYRTSNDE
+433 NSVRQYSTDNDE

-466 EVGAKFINRDRE
+466 EIGAKLINRDRE
-478 IVNATTS
+478 IVTATSS
-485 NLSNFRDPQDIF
+485 NLSNFRAPQDIF
-497 NYNQKV
+497 NYNQQV
-503 LSSYI
+503 LSGYI
-508 SSDIALTSDIGLKAG
+508 SSDWNLANDIGLKAG
-523 VRYEKTIFSGNWEN
+523 VRYEMTMISGDWSSGNKEAFDN
-537 SSLDST
+537 
-543 KSPFGDSYG
+543 SYG
-552 NILPSLTVAKEFS
+552 DILPSLTVAKEFS

-583 KHVNPNILRTNNF
+583 KHVNPNILRANNF
-596 SITEGNPDLFP
+596 SITEGNPNLLP

-628 SVYAKHT
+628 SIYAKHT

-642 TRIDTTGIST
+642 ARIINGITTNI
-652 NKFENIGSSTTYGF
+652 FENIGSSTTYGF

-683 NLYKYKGSGDDEF
+683 NLYQYKGSGNIDDE
-696 DDLSL
+696 DISL

-724 GWGFFRSDNQTIQG
+724 GWGFFRSPSQTIQG

-760 FGMHIIE
+760 LGMHIIE
-767 PFNKYKVFTTKL
+767 PFSKYKVFTTDV
-779 SGENFTL
+779 SAENFTL
-786 HSERNLAFRSIGI
+786 HSERNLEFRSIGI

-811 SSSKQS
+811 ASSKQS
-817 NIKNDDVK
+817 NIKNDDVS
-825 EGENTDY
+825 EDSGEEF

>member
-1 MKRLL
+1 MKRIL
-6 LIALILPFFTLA
+6 LIALILPFFTIA
-18 QDRGHGGGRGGSFK
+18 QQRGHGGGGSFK
-32 SFGKDNSKDYIKG
+32 GFGKDNSKDYIKG
-45 NIGGKVLDSKT
+45 NISGKIIDSKT
-56 GEPLEYASISLTNIR
+56 GEALEYANISLTNTK
-71 WSKIVEGTISDDK
+71 WEKIIEGTITDSK
-84 GKFFMNKIRSGK
+84 GRFYMNKIRSGK
-96 YRISVSF
+96 YQISVSY
-103 IGYEPQEIDFELTKR
+103 IGYDLQTIDFELTKK
-118 KPDVKLADILLV
+118 KPDVSLADILLV
-130 YNSKMLSEVKITEQK
+130 ANAEMLSEVKISEQK
-145 PIYENKIDKIVYN
+145 PIFENKIDKTVYN
-158 AEHDMNEGLIDA
+158 AENDMNEGLNDA

-251 RKVIDGYKSTLSS
+251 RKMIDGYKSTVSS
-264 AFGTRM
+264 AVGSRM

-282 RFGLSARGGGHWSWP
+282 RFGLSAKGGGHWSWP
-297 RIGNSNSKREDW
+297 RIGDSNSKREDW
-309 DLSNPE
+309 DISNPE

-326 FSQWIGYRGSVN
+326 FSQWIGYRGSIN
-338 MFYDVNAYNSIMS
+338 MFYDINAFNSIMS

-358 NSFSHDSTKYTY
+358 NSFSDDSTTY
-370 TQILDSV
+370 WIDGDT
-377 VTNDSYDSYIKMGGK
+377 TYSYDSYIKTSGN

-407 DNEEKELS
+407 DNEDKELS
-415 MSFQIG
+415 ISFQLG

-427 NITNDK
+427 NIINNK
-433 DGITQYRTSNDE
+433 DGIRQYSTDNDE
-445 KEIEYTL
+445 KEIESTV
-452 QLDYTHPFLEENKL
+452 QLDYTYPFMEENKL
-466 EVGAKFINRDRE
+466 ELGAKFINRDRE
-478 IVNATTS
+478 IVTATPS
-485 NLSNFRDPQDIF
+485 NLEEFLSPQDIF

-508 SSDIALTSDIGLKAG
+508 SSDWNLANDIGLKAG
-523 VRYEKTIFSGNWEN
+523 VRYEMTMISGDWSSGNKEAFDN
-537 SSLDST
+537 
-543 KSPFGDSYG
+543 SYG

-565 QTESLKLSYNN
+565 QAESLKLSYNN

-583 KHVNPNILRTNNF
+583 KNINPNTLRTNNF
-596 SITEGNPDLFP
+596 SITEGNPNLLP

-628 SVYAKHT
+628 SIYAKRT

-642 TRIDTTGIST
+642 ARINSGITTNI
-652 NKFENIGSSTTYGF
+652 FENIGSSTTYGF

-675 KLNIRSGF
+675 KLTIRSGF
-683 NLYKYKGSGDDEF
+683 NLYQYTGSGNIDNKDI
-696 DDLSL
+696 SL

-713 TYDLGK
+713 NYDLGK
-719 KWKVE
+719 KWKIE
-724 GWGFFRSDNQTIQG
+724 GWGFFRSPSQTIQG

-760 FGMHIIE
+760 LGMHIVE
-767 PFNKYKVFTTKL
+767 PFNKYKVFTTDV

-786 HSERNLAFRSIGI
+786 YSERNLTFRSIGI
-799 SFKYTFGKLNFK
+799 SFKYTFGKLTFK
-811 SSSKQS
+811 ASSKQS

>member
-1 MKRLL
+1 MKHLL

-18 QDRGHGGGRGGSFK
+18 QDRGHGGGGSFK
-32 SFGKDNSKDYIKG
+32 GFGKDNSKDYIKG
-45 NIGGKVLDSKT
+45 NISGKIIDSKT

-96 YRISVSF
+96 YQISVSYL
-103 IGYEPQEIDFELTKR
+103 GYDIQNIDFELTKK

-130 YNSKMLSEVKITEQK
+130 ANAEMLSEVKISEQK
-145 PIYENKIDKIVYN
+145 PIFENKIDKIVYN

-190 RGSKNIKFLV
+190 RGSKNIKFLI

-297 RIGNSNSKREDW
+297 RIGSSNSKRENW
-309 DLSNPE
+309 DLETPE

-326 FSQWIGYRGSVN
+326 FSQWIGYRGSIN

-358 NSFSHDSTKYTY
+358 NSFSNDSTTY
-370 TQILDSV
+370 WIDGDT
-377 VTNDSYDSYIKMGGK
+377 TYSYDSYIETSGK

-415 MSFQIG
+415 ISFQIG

-427 NITNDK
+427 NINNDK
-433 DGITQYRTSNDE
+433 DGIRQYSTDNDE
-445 KEIEYTL
+445 KEIESTL

-466 EVGAKFINRDRE
+466 ELGAKFINRNRE
-478 IVNATTS
+478 IVTATPS
-485 NLSNFRDPQDIF
+485 NLEGFRSPQDIF

-503 LSSYI
+503 MSSYI
-508 SSDIALTSDIGLKAG
+508 SSDWALPSDFGLKAG
-523 VRYEKTIFSGNWEN
+523 IRYEMTMISGDWSSGNKEAFDN
-537 SSLDST
+537 
-543 KSPFGDSYG
+543 SYG

-565 QTESLKLSYNN
+565 QAESLKLSYNN

-583 KHVNPNILRTNNF
+583 KNINPNTLRTNNF
-596 SITEGNPDLFP
+596 SITEGNPNLLP

-613 EMGYNNFGKKYQGSY
+613 EMGYNKFGKKYQGSY

-642 TRIDTTGIST
+642 ARIVNGITTNI
-652 NKFENIGSSTTYGF
+652 FENIGSSTTYGF

-683 NLYKYKGSGDDEF
+683 NLYQYTGSGDIDGKEV
-696 DDLSL
+696 SL

-713 TYDLGK
+713 NYDLGK
-719 KWKVE
+719 KWKIE
-724 GWGFFRSDNQTIQG
+724 GWGFFRSPSQTIQG

-760 FGMHIIE
+760 LGMHIVE
-767 PFNKYKVFTTKL
+767 PFNKYKVFTTDV
-779 SGENFTL
+779 SGNNFTL
-786 HSERNLAFRSIGI
+786 HSERNLTFRSIGI
-799 SFKYTFGKLNFK
+799 SFKYTFGKLTFK
-811 SSSKQS
+811 ASSKKS
-817 NIKNDDVK
+817 NIKNDDVS
-825 EGENTDY
+825 EDGGEEF

>member
-1 MKRLL
+1 MKKILLL
-6 LIALILPFFTLA
+6 LILIPFFTFS
-18 QDRGHGGGRGGSFK
+18 QDRGSGGGKGGSFK
-32 SFGKDNSKDYIKG
+32 GFGKDNSKDYIKG
-45 NIGGKVLDSKT
+45 SVRGKIIDSKT
-56 GEPLEYASISLTNIR
+56 GKPLQYASISLTNTS
-71 WSKIVEGTISDDK
+71 WGKIIEGTITDAR
-84 GKFFMNKIRSGK
+84 GRFFMNKIRSGK
-96 YRISVSF
+96 YQISVSYL
-103 IGYEPQEIDFELTKR
+103 GYDSQEIDFELTKK
-118 KPDVKLADILLV
+118 KPDVKLADILMLA
-130 YNSKMLSEVKITEQK
+130 NAEMLSEVKISEQK
-145 PIYENKIDKIVYN
+145 PIFESKIDKIVYN
-158 AEHDMNEGLIDA
+158 AENDMNEGLNDA

-212 ATALQMIPADEIK
+212 ATALQMIPADEVK

-297 RIGNSNSKREDW
+297 RIGSSNSKRENW
-309 DLSNPE
+309 DLETPE

-326 FSQWIGYRGSVN
+326 FSQWIGYRGSIN

-358 NSFSHDSTKYTY
+358 NSFSNDSTTY
-370 TQILDSV
+370 WIDGDT
-377 VTNDSYDSYIKMGGK
+377 TYSYDSYIETSGK

-415 MSFQIG
+415 ISFQIG

-427 NITNDK
+427 NINNDK
-433 DGITQYRTSNDE
+433 DGIRQYSTDNDE
-445 KEIEYTL
+445 KEIESTL

-466 EVGAKFINRDRE
+466 ELGAKFINRNRE
-478 IVNATTS
+478 IVTATPS
-485 NLSNFRDPQDIF
+485 NLEGFRSPQDIF

-503 LSSYI
+503 MSSYI
-508 SSDIALTSDIGLKAG
+508 SSDWALPSDIGLKAG
-523 VRYEKTIFSGNWEN
+523 VRYEMTMISGDWSSGNKEAFDN
-537 SSLDST
+537 
-543 KSPFGDSYG
+543 SYG

-565 QTESLKLSYNN
+565 QAESLKLSYNN

-583 KHVNPNILRTNNF
+583 KNINPNTLRTNNF
-596 SITEGNPDLFP
+596 SITEGNPNLLP

-613 EMGYNNFGKKYQGSY
+613 EMGYNKFGKKYQGSY

-642 TRIDTTGIST
+642 ARIINGITTNI
-652 NKFENIGSSTTYGF
+652 FENIGSSTTYGF

-683 NLYKYKGSGDDEF
+683 NLYQYTGSGDIDGKEV
-696 DDLSL
+696 SL

-713 TYDLGK
+713 NYDLGK
-719 KWKVE
+719 KWKIE
-724 GWGFFRSDNQTIQG
+724 GWGFFRSPSQTIQG

-760 FGMHIIE
+760 LGMHIVE
-767 PFNKYKVFTTKL
+767 PFNKYKVFTTDV
-779 SGENFTL
+779 SGNNFTL
-786 HSERNLAFRSIGI
+786 HSERNLTFRSIGI
-799 SFKYTFGKLNFK
+799 SFKYTFGKLTFK
-811 SSSKQS
+811 ASSKQS
-817 NIKNDDVK
+817 NIKNDDVSK
-825 EGENTDY
+825 DGGEEF

>member
-1 MKRLL
+1 MKRILL
-6 LIALILPFFTLA
+6 FALILPFLTIA
-18 QDRGHGGGRGGSFK
+18 QERGHGGGGGNFK
-32 SFGKDNSKDYIKG
+32 GFGKDNSKDYIKG
-45 NIGGKVLDSKT
+45 NISGKIIDSKT
-56 GEPLEYASISLTNIR
+56 GEALEYANISLTNTR
-71 WSKIVEGTISDDK
+71 WDKIIEGTITDSK
-84 GKFFMNKIRSGK
+84 GRFYMNKIRSGK
-96 YRISVSF
+96 YQISVSY
-103 IGYEPQEIDFELTKR
+103 IGYDIQNVDFELTKK
-118 KPDVKLADILLV
+118 KPDIKLEDILLSI
-130 YNSKMLSEVKITEQK
+130 NSEMLSEVTIKEQK
-145 PIYENKIDKIVYN
+145 PIFETKIDKIVYN

-177 PLLTVDLEGEVSL
+177 PLLTVDLDGEVSL

-232 PGAKYDGEGDAG
+232 PGAKYDGEGSAG

-251 RKVIDGYKSTLSS
+251 RKVIDGYKSTLAS

-297 RIGNSNSKREDW
+297 RVGSANSKREDW

-326 FSQWIGYRGSVN
+326 FSRWIGYRGSVN
-338 MFYDVNAYNSIMS
+338 MFYDVNAYTSIMS

-358 NSFSHDSTKYTY
+358 SSFSNDATTY
-370 TQILDSV
+370 HYSGDT
-377 VTNDSYDSYIKMGGK
+377 TYSYNSYIEMSGK

-407 DNEEKELS
+407 DNEEQELS

-427 NITNDK
+427 DIDNYKNNTI
-433 DGITQYRTSNDE
+433 QYSTDNDE
-445 KEIEYTL
+445 KELEYTL

-466 EVGAKFINRDRE
+466 EVGAKLINRNRE
-478 IVNATTS
+478 IVSTTS
-485 NLSNFRDPQDIF
+485 SDLSVFRSPHDIF
-497 NYNQKV
+497 NYNQQV
-503 LSSYI
+503 LSTYI
-508 SSDIALTSDIGLKAG
+508 STDWNLENDIGIKAG
-523 VRYEKTIFSGNWEN
+523 IRYEHTTINGDWESGKE
-537 SSLDST
+537 LAIEHPYD
-543 KSPFGDSYG
+543 
-552 NILPSLTVAKEFS
+552 NILPSLTIAKEFS
-565 QTESLKLSYNN
+565 QTESLKLSYNK

-583 KHVNPNILRTNNF
+583 KHVNPNTLRTNNF
-596 SITEGNPDLFP
+596 SITEGNPNLSP
-607 ASTHQI
+607 ASTHQV

-628 SVYAKHT
+628 YLFAKHT

-642 TRIDTTGIST
+642 TRILNEIST
-652 NKFENIGSSTTYGF
+652 TVFENIGSSTTYGV

-683 NLYKYKGSGDDEF
+683 NLYQYTGSGKIDDE
-696 DDLSL
+696 DVSL

-724 GWGFFRSDNQTIQG
+724 GWGFFRSPSQTIQG

-745 MSFGI
+745 MSFGV

-760 FGMHIIE
+760 LGMHIVE
-767 PFNKYKVFTTKL
+767 PFNKYKVFTTDIN
-779 SGENFTL
+779 GENFTL

-811 SSSKQS
+811 ASSKQS
-817 NIKNDDVK
+817 NIKNDDVS
-825 EGENTDY
+825 EGENADY